1 MGCNQ
6 AGRLSIGP
14 QVVGTRIL
22 YVHGIEAIGGAERDL
37 IALLKTLDRHKWEP
51 HVVCPGTGPFRE
63 QLHAIAVPT
72 HAMSLPP
79 WRKSLALFQR
89 RSAVRR
95 LGSLVDQLDPA
106 MIHVNDIWWV
116 PHTVRAIARRTSN
129 PVPIVAHVRQEI
141 EPEKV
146 RRYELDRVE
155 AVIAI
160 SQQIEQSLIA
170 GGVSVNHV
178 RTVYSGIDLSERP
191 LTHDDQAIRR
201 MIGVTNEAVLIG
213 TIANLFPRK
222 GYEVMLRAL
231 PAIVR
236 AVSTVHYVIVG
247 SDDHDYADR
256 LKRLAHEL
264 NIADRVHIVGFQ
276 DPVQPFLVSL
286 DLYVHPALMEGFG
299 IAVVEAMAMGKAVV
313 ATTTGGLPE
322 VVAQGE
328 TGLLVPPGDA
338 ESLATTVVSLLLDG
352 VRREQMGRNGRA
364 RVHERFSL
372 DASVMNMEQL
382 YGEVLATQKGRG

>member
-1 MGCNQ
+1 
-6 AGRLSIGP
+6 
-14 QVVGTRIL
+14 VGTRIL

-63 QLHAIAVPT
+63 QLHATAVPT
-72 HAMSLPP
+72 HAFSLPP
-79 WRKSLALFQR
+79 WRKPLAVFQR
-89 RSAVRR
+89 RSAVGR
-95 LGSLVDQLDPA
+95 LEALVNRLDPA
-106 MIHVNDIWWV
+106 LIHVNDIWWV
-116 PHTVRAIARRTSN
+116 PHTVRAIVNRTSH

-141 EPEKV
+141 EPAKV

-160 SQQIEQSLIA
+160 SRQIEQSLIA
-170 GGVSVNHV
+170 GGVLAKKV
-178 RTVYSGIDLSERP
+178 RTVYSGIDLSERQ
-191 LTHDDQAIRR
+191 LAHDDQAIRQ
-201 MIGVTNEAVLIG
+201 MIGLPSGAVLLG
-213 TIANLFPRK
+213 TVANLFSRK

-231 PAIVR
+231 PAIIR
-236 AVSTVHYVIVG
+236 AVPTVHYVIVG

-256 LKRLAHEL
+256 LKRLAQEL
-264 NIADRVHIVGFQ
+264 KITDRVHIVGFQ
-276 DPVQPFLVSL
+276 DPVQPFLAAL

-338 ESLATTVVSLLLDG
+338 ESLAVTVVSLLQDR
-352 VRREQMGRNGRA
+352 VRREQMGRNGSARA
-364 RVHERFSL
+364 HERFSL
-372 DASVMNMEQL
+372 SASVAHMEQL
-382 YGEVLATQKGRG
+382 YGEVVGA

>member
-1 MGCNQ
+1 V
-6 AGRLSIGP
+6 A
-14 QVVGTRIL
+14 TRVL

-51 HVVCPGTGPFRE
+51 HVVCPGTGPFRD

-72 HAMSLPP
+72 HALSLPP
-79 WRKSLALFQR
+79 WRKPLALFQR
-89 RSAVRR
+89 RSAVGR
-95 LGSLVDQLDPA
+95 LEALVNQLAPA
-106 MIHVNDIWWV
+106 LIHVNDIWWV
-116 PHTVRAIARRTSN
+116 PHTVRAVAGCVAKSV
-129 PVPIVAHVRQEI
+129 PVVAHVRQEI
-141 EPEKV
+141 EPTKV

-160 SQQIEQSLIA
+160 SLQIEQSLIA
-170 GGVSVNHV
+170 GGVSVKNV
-178 RTVYSGIDLSERP
+178 RTVYSGIDLSEKQ
-191 LTHDDQAIRR
+191 LTHNGQAIRQ
-201 MIGVTNEAVLIG
+201 MIGLSNEAVLLG
-213 TIANLFPRK
+213 TVANLFPRK

-236 AVSTVHYVIVG
+236 AVPTVHYVIVG

-256 LKRLAHEL
+256 LKRLAQEL
-264 NIADRVHIVGFQ
+264 KIADRVHILGFQ
-276 DPVQPFLVSL
+276 DPVQPFLAAL

-322 VVAQGE
+322 VVAQGK

-338 ESLATTVVSLLLDG
+338 EALAAAVVSLLEDK
-352 VRREQMGRNGRA
+352 VRREQMGLCGKMRA
-364 RVHERFSL
+364 QERFSL
-372 DASVMNMEQL
+372 DASVAQVEQF
-382 YGEVLATQKGRG
+382 YGEVLGAQKGSG

>member
-1 MGCNQ
+1 M
-6 AGRLSIGP
+6 
-14 QVVGTRIL
+14 GTRVL

-63 QLHAIAVPT
+63 QLHAIAIPT
-72 HAMSLPP
+72 HALSLPP
-79 WRKSLALFQR
+79 WRKPLAVFHR
-89 RSAVRR
+89 RSAVGRLEALVNR
-95 LGSLVDQLDPA
+95 LGPA

-116 PHTVRAIARRTSN
+116 PHTVRVIASHVSN
-129 PVPIVAHVRQEI
+129 PVSIVAHVRQEI
-141 EPEKV
+141 EPAKV
-146 RRYELDRVE
+146 RRYELDRVD

-160 SQQIEQSLIA
+160 SRQIEQSLIA
-170 GGVSVNHV
+170 GGVSEQKV
-178 RTVYSGIDLSERP
+178 RTIYSGIDLSEKE
-191 LTHDDQAIRR
+191 LTYDDQAIRR
-201 MIGVTNEAVLIG
+201 MIGFPNGAVLLG
-213 TIANLFPRK
+213 TVANLFPRK

-236 AVSTVHYVIVG
+236 AIPTVHYVIVG

-256 LKRLAHEL
+256 LKGLAHEL
-264 NIADRVHIVGFQ
+264 KIADRVHIVGFQ
-276 DPVQPFLVSL
+276 SPVQPFLAAL

-328 TGLLVPPGDA
+328 TGLLVPPGDV
-338 ESLATTVVSLLLDG
+338 ESLAATVVSLLEDRT
-352 VRREQMGRNGRA
+352 RREQMGLCGKARA
-364 RVHERFSL
+364 QERFSL
-372 DASVMNMEQL
+372 DASVMHMEKL
-382 YGEVLATQKGRG
+382 YGEVLVAQKGRG

>member
-1 MGCNQ
+1 M
-6 AGRLSIGP
+6 
-14 QVVGTRIL
+14 GTRIL

-37 IALLKTLDRHKWEP
+37 IALLKTLDRRKWEP

-63 QLHAIAVPT
+63 QLHTIAVPT
-72 HAMSLPP
+72 YALSLPP
-79 WRKSLALFQR
+79 WRKPLAVFQR
-89 RSAVRR
+89 RSAVVH
-95 LGSLVDQLDPA
+95 LEALVNRLDPA

-116 PHTVRAIARRTSN
+116 PHTVRAIASRTSN

-141 EPEKV
+141 EPAKV
-146 RRYELDRVE
+146 GRYELDRVE

-160 SQQIEQSLIA
+160 SKQVEQSLMA
-170 GGVSVNHV
+170 GGVSVKNV
-178 RTVYSGIDLSERP
+178 RIVYSGIDISEGQ
-191 LTHDDQAIRR
+191 LTHDDQAIRQ
-201 MIGVTNEAVLIG
+201 MIGLPNGAVLLG
-213 TIANLFPRK
+213 TVANLFPRK

-231 PAIVR
+231 PAILR
-236 AVSTVHYVIVG
+236 AVPTVHYVIVG
-247 SDDHDYADR
+247 SDDHNYADR

-264 NIADRVHIVGFQ
+264 KVADRVHIVGFQ
-276 DPVQPFLVSL
+276 DPVQPFLAAL

-328 TGLLVPPGDA
+328 TGLLVPPGDV
-338 ESLATTVVSLLLDG
+338 ESLAATVVSLLEDRA
-352 VRREQMGRNGRA
+352 RREQMGICGRA
-364 RVHERFSL
+364 RAQERFSL
-372 DASVMNMEQL
+372 DASVAHVEQL

>member
-1 MGCNQ
+1 M
-6 AGRLSIGP
+6 
-14 QVVGTRIL
+14 VTRIL
-22 YVHGIEAIGGAERDL
+22 YVHGIEAIGGAELDL

-51 HVVCPGTGPFRE
+51 HVACPGTGPFQE
-63 QLHAIAVPT
+63 QLHAIALPT
-72 HAMSLPP
+72 HALSLPP

-95 LGSLVDQLDPA
+95 LGALVDQLDPA

-116 PHTVRAIARRTSN
+116 PHTVRAIASRRSN

-141 EPEKV
+141 EPAKV
-146 RRYELDRVE
+146 RRYQLDRVE

-160 SQQIEQSLIA
+160 SRQIEQSLIA
-170 GGVSVNHV
+170 GGVSAKNV
-178 RTVYSGIDLSERP
+178 RTVYSGIDLSERQ
-191 LTHDDQAIRR
+191 LAHDDQAIRR
-201 MIGVTNEAVLIG
+201 MIGVTNGAVLIG
-213 TIANLFPRK
+213 TVANLFPRK

-231 PAIVR
+231 PSVIR
-236 AVSTVHYVIVG
+236 AVPTVHYVIVG
-247 SDDHDYADR
+247 SDDNDYANR
-256 LKRLAHEL
+256 LKRLAKEL
-264 NIADRVHIVGFQ
+264 KIADRVHIVGFQ

-328 TGLLVPPGDA
+328 TGLLVPPGDV
-338 ESLATTVVSLLLDG
+338 ESLAATVVALLQDRI
-352 VRREQMGRNGRA
+352 RREQMGHCGRTRA
-364 RVHERFSL
+364 HERFSL
-372 DASVMNMEQL
+372 AASVMHMEQL

>member
-1 MGCNQ
+1 
-6 AGRLSIGP
+6 
-14 QVVGTRIL
+14 VGTRIL

-37 IALLKTLDRHKWEP
+37 IALLKTLDRRKWEP

-63 QLHAIAVPT
+63 QLDTIAVPT
-72 HAMSLPP
+72 YALSLPP
-79 WRKSLALFQR
+79 WRKPLAVFQR
-89 RSAVRR
+89 RSAVVH
-95 LGSLVDQLDPA
+95 LEALVNRLDPA

-116 PHTVRAIARRTSN
+116 PHTMRAIASRTSN

-141 EPEKV
+141 EPAKV
-146 RRYELDRVE
+146 GRYELDRVE

-160 SQQIEQSLIA
+160 SRQVEQSLMA
-170 GGVSVNHV
+170 GGVSVKNV
-178 RTVYSGIDLSERP
+178 RTVYSGIDISESQ
-191 LTHDDQAIRR
+191 LTHDGQAIRQ
-201 MIGVTNEAVLIG
+201 MIRLPNGAVLLG
-213 TIANLFPRK
+213 TVANLFPRK

-231 PAIVR
+231 PAILR
-236 AVSTVHYVIVG
+236 AVPTVHYVIVG
-247 SDDHDYADR
+247 SDDHNYADR

-264 NIADRVHIVGFQ
+264 KVADRMHIVGFQ
-276 DPVQPFLVSL
+276 DPVHPFLAAL

-328 TGLLVPPGDA
+328 TGLLVPPGDV
-338 ESLATTVVSLLLDG
+338 ESLAATVASLLEDRA
-352 VRREQMGRNGRA
+352 RREQMGICGRA
-364 RVHERFSL
+364 RAQERFSL
-372 DASVMNMEQL
+372 DASVAQVEQL

>member
-1 MGCNQ
+1 
-6 AGRLSIGP
+6 
-14 QVVGTRIL
+14 VGTRIL

-72 HAMSLPP
+72 HALSLPP
-79 WRKSLALFQR
+79 WRKPLALFQR
-89 RSAVRR
+89 RSAVGR
-95 LGSLVDQLDPA
+95 LGALVHQLDPA

-116 PHTVRAIARRTSN
+116 PHTVRAIASRTSN

-141 EPEKV
+141 EPAKV
-146 RRYELDRVE
+146 GRYELDCVA

-160 SQQIEQSLIA
+160 SRQIEQSLIT
-170 GGVSVNHV
+170 GGVSVKNV
-178 RTVYSGIDLSERP
+178 RTVYSGIDLSESQ

-201 MIGVTNEAVLIG
+201 MIGLPNGAVLLG
-213 TIANLFPRK
+213 TVANLFSRK

-236 AVSTVHYVIVG
+236 AVPTVHYVIVG

-264 NIADRVHIVGFQ
+264 KIADRVHIVGFQ
-276 DPVQPFLVSL
+276 DPVQPFLASL

-328 TGLLVPPGDA
+328 TGLLVPPGDV
-338 ESLATTVVSLLLDG
+338 ESLAVAVVSLLEDK
-352 VRREQMGRNGRA
+352 VRREQMGRNGEARA
-364 RVHERFSL
+364 HERFSL
-372 DASVMNMEQL
+372 DASVAHMEQL
-382 YGEVLATQKGRG
+382 YGEVLGAQKGRG

>member
-1 MGCNQ
+1 V
-6 AGRLSIGP
+6 A
-14 QVVGTRIL
+14 TRIL

-37 IALLKTLDRHKWEP
+37 ISLLKTLDQQKWEP
-51 HVVCPGTGPFRE
+51 RVVCPGTGPFRD
-63 QLHAIAVPT
+63 QFHAIAVPT
-72 HAMSLPP
+72 HALSLPP
-79 WRKSLALFQR
+79 WRKVRSFFQR

-95 LGSLVDQLDPA
+95 LEALVDQLDPA

-116 PHTVRAIARRTSN
+116 PHTVKAVASRISN

-141 EPEKV
+141 EPAKV
-146 RRYELDRVE
+146 RRYELDRAD

-160 SQQIEQSLIA
+160 SRQIEQSLIA
-170 GGVSVNHV
+170 GGVSGNNV
-178 RTVYSGIDLSERP
+178 RTVYSGIDLSKKQP
-191 LTHDDQAIRR
+191 SHDSQAIRQ
-201 MIGVTNEAVLIG
+201 MIGVPDGAVLIG

-222 GYEVMLRAL
+222 GYEVMLRAF

-247 SDDHDYADR
+247 SDDNDYADR

-264 NIADRVHIVGFQ
+264 KIADRVHIVGFQ
-276 DPVQPFLVSL
+276 DPVQPFLAAL
-286 DLYVHPALMEGFG
+286 DLYAHPALMEGFG

-328 TGLLVPPGDA
+328 TGLLVPPGDV
-338 ESLATTVVSLLLDG
+338 ESLAETVVSLLQDR
-352 VRREQMGRNGRA
+352 VRREQMGNRGMARA
-364 RVHERFSL
+364 HERFSL
-372 DASVMNMEQL
+372 DASVAQVERL
-382 YGEVLATQKGRG
+382 YREVLAAQKGRG